1 MNATRIFLATATAA
15 GAGFAFHVLYGRV
28 FAQDYMAAAAEGGR
42 MNEMLQ
48 EPYPTYVVTIAA
60 LTALIPTLGK
70 VLVWLLIR
78 DKLPSLTTFGKAIC
92 FTGLMML
99 IDGDVLRMPVMNL
112 LVGMPLDVSAV
123 YSAEKWV
130 IVPTMCFLIA
140 FILPPTRGDGPLSS
154 PAMVR

>member
-15 GAGFAFHVLYGRV
+15 GAGFAFHVLYARV
-28 FAQDYMAAAAEGGR
+28 FAQDYMAAAAESGR

-48 EPYPTYVVTIAA
+48 EPYPTYVVIIAA
-60 LTALIPTLGK
+60 LTALLPTLGK
-70 VLVWLLIR
+70 VLGWLLIR

-112 LVGMPLDVSAV
+112 LVGMPLDIWTV

-130 IVPTMCFLIA
+130 IVPMMCFLIA